1 MIKQYRTAVKKQLLV
16 ILAATMDVEGESTLI
31 CAQSELAEEAC
42 FKAKSLIKLFECYLV
57 PGYCNEYMHF
67 YLAQELYAA
76 PLPPDDDEDIEIVRM
91 SPGEA
96 KNKLLG
102 GEIRDVKTALGI
114 TLAMERLRFDGETL
128 ISAHSHK

>member
-1 MIKQYRTAVKKQLLV
+1 
-16 ILAATMDVEGESTLI
+16 
-31 CAQSELAEEAC
+31 
-42 FKAKSLIKLFECYLV
+42 
-57 PGYCNEYMHF
+57 MHF

-96 KNKLLG
+96 KGKLRR

-114 TLAMERLRFDGETL
+114 TLAMERLSLPDGPVPPL
-128 ISAHSHK
+128 